1 LTILIAHRLQTAKSA
16 DRIVVPDRGQIAEVG
31 SHEQLLTSGGKY
43 ASMWQAFEL
52 ADSSGP
58 HCAGTVI

>member
-1 LTILIAHRLQTAKSA
+1 MVL
-16 DRIVVPDRGQIAEVG
+16 DRGQIAEIG